1 MTKKRIIMIVL
12 ALGLV
17 LGMTATA
24 FAVTSA
30 SDLTEAQKKELLT
43 LQEERIQLDQQ
54 MIDKYLELDLIT
66 EEQAKIMKERMS
78 DRIERMRANDFVP
91 GIGGGFGGQ
100 GNGFG
105 GGFGGGRMHGN
116 CINGAPTI

>member
-1 MTKKRIIMIVL
+1 MIVL
-12 ALGLV
+12 ALSLV

-30 SDLTEAQKKELLT
+30 SDLSEAQKKELLA
-43 LQEERIQLDQQ
+43 LQEQRIQLDQQ
-54 MIDKYLELDLIT
+54 MIEKYLDLGLIT
-66 EEQAKIMKERMS
+66 EDQAKVMKERMS

-91 GIGGGFGGQ
+91 GLGGGFGGQ

-105 GGFGGGRMHGN
+105 GGYGGGRMHAN
-116 CINGAPTI
+116 CINGVPVI